1 MRQRLLLAL
10 VLVLTAGVSTATI
23 VARRMARPQHSLTEA
38 ARALADSDDDKAE
51 AARRL
56 GVSERTLWYKLKKY
70 RL

>member
-10 VLVLTAGVSTATI
+10 ALVLTAGVSTATI
-23 VARRMARPQHSLTEA
+23 VARRMTRPLHSLTEA
-38 ARALADSDDDKAE
+38 ARDLADSNDNKTE